1 MPPTALLLIDIQNDY
16 FAGGLKPLDDMAA
29 AAGQAAALLARAR
42 RDGWPVFHVRHVAAS
57 SEAPF
62 FRPGTPGADI
72 HDAVAP
78 QAGERVVEKGRP
90 NAFHGTDLETSL
102 RDAGCEDVV
111 ICGAMSQMC
120 IDATARAAVDLG
132 FTVTVAEDACA
143 ASGVAFGATTVG
155 AREVHAAIMAPLAA
169 SYAKVL
175 TVGRMLDGSE

>member
-16 FAGGLKPLDDMAA
+16 FAGGLKPLEGMAPA
-29 AAGQAAALLARAR
+29 AEKAAALLARAR
-42 RDGWPVFHVRHVAAS
+42 RDDRPVFHVRHVAAS

-72 HDAVAP
+72 HDGVAP
-78 QAGERVVEKGRP
+78 RAGERVIEKGRP
-90 NAFHGTDLETSL
+90 NAFHGTDLEASL
-102 RDAGCEDVV
+102 HEAGCGDVV

-120 IDATARAAVDLG
+120 IDATARAAADLG

-143 ASGVAFGATTVG
+143 ASGVAFGETTVG

-169 SYAKVL
+169 SYATIARTDSL
-175 TVGRMLDGSE
+175 LDGSA